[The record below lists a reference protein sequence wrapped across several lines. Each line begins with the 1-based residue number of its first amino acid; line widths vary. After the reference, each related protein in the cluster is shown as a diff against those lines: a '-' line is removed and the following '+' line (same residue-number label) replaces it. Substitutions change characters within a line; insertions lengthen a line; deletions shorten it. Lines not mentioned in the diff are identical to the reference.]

1 MHILYIKPMKRKT
14 AKIIQILGIGLHEI
28 VMDLELSFGTFNSI
42 EWSKEEN
49 KIYLHIFNDF
59 DDSQL
64 TFDYDDLDREDKL
77 EIYILLASITYN

>member
-1 MHILYIKPMKRKT
+1 MKRKT

>member
-1 MHILYIKPMKRKT
+1 MLLYIKPMKKKT
-14 AKIIQILGIGLHEI
+14 AKIIQILGIGLHEL